1 MTEARHRAGCAGVC
15 CDDNLVA
22 LQSQLR
28 CTCTHRVRCIIA
40 VRWEQKRRNLGKQAL
55 RYGSIHPRRAVA
67 SEVDPQMHLP
77 AIAQSA
83 LAAQLSCPA
92 LALILYGRRRSCLS
106 LELTSLSAGVE
117 RRPSPASCSLLFVKV
132 SLLSSHAN
140 DCPRVNASKR
150 AQEIKICRRSLLHLP
165 ATSHGVQVR
174 PPEPYPTSCCLL
186 YIIPHSPQTLIRP
199 SPPASSS
206 NPAYS
211 LNRSFSL
218 SPDSLVS
225 YSQLLA

>member
-1 MTEARHRAGCAGVC
+1 MIEITWCSLKPAVCPRLLLKGQLLCHDNEACFGVHSAGTMTEARHRAGCAGVC

-28 CTCTHRVRCIIA
+28 CTCTHRVRCIIT

-83 LAAQLSCPA
+83 PAAQLSCPA

-132 SLLSSHAN
+132 SLFSSHAN

-150 AQEIKICRRSLLHLP
+150 AQETRFAAGASFTYQPRATGSRCDLP
-165 ATSHGVQVR
+165 NPAR
-174 PPEPYPTSCCLL
+174 PPAAFC
-186 YIIPHSPQTLIRP
+186 I
-199 SPPASSS
+199 
-206 NPAYS
+206 
-211 LNRSFSL
+211 
-218 SPDSLVS
+218 
-225 YSQLLA
+225 